1 MWGAPPS
8 RRGAGLPII
17 ALKPVFLTE
26 IISQS
31 EGTLCQSVTTRSASD
46 SIFRSVG
53 LRNFQTLFFSHF
65 VLSESYNQSFSV
77 KSYTKNMKSN
87 QTAFCIHV
95 CPLIKYPAGW
105 THCMWAVL
113 AMVWWVSKTGGGQA
127 NDTFTHD
134 TCREED
140 TDPAPQT
147 SRNSLFRILSLQ
159 LVTGTEC
166 LMYCWWP
173 DYTRLAVTWPHL
185 VWWPG

>member
-1 MWGAPPS
+1 MVD
-8 RRGAGLPII
+8 LTTDKMQ
-17 ALKPVFLTE
+17 ALFTEYSFKVMFNNIFVIKYAILFYFAFLNTCY
-26 IISQS
+26 
-31 EGTLCQSVTTRSASD
+31 LW
-46 SIFRSVG
+46 
-53 LRNFQTLFFSHF
+53 LFFLFAHW
-65 VLSESYNQSFSV
+65 SFKV
-77 KSYTKNMKSN
+77 R
-87 QTAFCIHV
+87 
-95 CPLIKYPAGW
+95 
-105 THCMWAVL
+105 L
-113 AMVWWVSKTGGGQA
+113 ATYKWKAQVGGQA

-185 VWWPG
+185 VWWPDQWPDLTWCGVQASDLTSPRMVSRLVTWPHQEWCPG